1 MNKQEQTWTWT
12 NMNKQVNKHFKYLAN
27 LLNENIFL
35 SQQEKEH
42 VSLKLKLNEETLYSK
57 SQWGSMI

>member
-1 MNKQEQTWTWT
+1 M

-35 SQQEKEH
+35 SQQEKEQMF
-42 VSLKLKLNEETLYSK
+42 L
-57 SQWGSMI
+57 

>member
-12 NMNKQVNKHFKYLAN
+12 NMNKQVNKH

-35 SQQEKEH
+35 SQQEKEQMF
-42 VSLKLKLNEETLYSK
+42 LWN
-57 SQWGSMI
+57 